1 MCWVWVCGF
10 FCSNLSVED
19 AIEVLGKVLYTK
31 WGECGRSSAE
41 FLRQIDKQGLKK
53 SLLSRR
59 ESVKKF
65 LVVSECVCAR
75 MHALHTGY
83 HSAFDCQA

>member
-1 MCWVWVCGF
+1 MPLR
-10 FCSNLSVED
+10 SLE
-19 AIEVLGKVLYTK
+19 KVSYTK
-31 WGECGRSSAE
+31 WGECERSSGE
-41 FLRQIDKQGLKK
+41 FLQQVDKQGLKK
-53 SLLSRR
+53 SLLARR

-65 LVVSECVCAR
+65 LVVSECVCVCVR

>member
-1 MCWVWVCGF
+1 MPLR
-10 FCSNLSVED
+10 SSE
-19 AIEVLGKVLYTK
+19 KVSYTK
-31 WGECGRSSAE
+31 WGECGRSSVE

-53 SLLSRR
+53 SLLARR